1 VKQKKEK
8 AGEKTM
14 EISEVRISLRNE
26 DRLKAY
32 ATITFDDC
40 FVVRGL
46 KVIRGDKGLFV
57 AMPSRKMRDGSYR
70 DVAHPINMDTRNYI
84 QKTILDE
91 YEAQLDKALELAK
104 STIVE

>member
-1 VKQKKEK
+1 
-8 AGEKTM
+8 M
-14 EISEVRISLRNE
+14 EVTEVRLSLRNE

-32 ATITFDDC
+32 ATVTFDDC

-84 QKTILDE
+84 QKIILDE
-91 YEAQLDKALELAK
+91 YEKQLDKALELAK
-104 STIVE
+104 TTIVE

>member
-1 VKQKKEK
+1 
-8 AGEKTM
+8 M

-32 ATITFDDC
+32 ATITFDNS

-57 AMPSRKMRDGSYR
+57 AMPSKKMRDGSYR
-70 DVAHPINMDTRNYI
+70 DVAHPINMETRNYI
-84 QKTILDE
+84 QKTILEE
-91 YEAQLDKALELAK
+91 YEIQLDKALELAK
-104 STIVE
+104 STMTE